1 MEKRYYKLSEVGRI
15 FGVHQ
20 DTVKKWCIIGDMESV
35 FKGGTFYIPVEAIE
49 PYQNGFKSKRQIALE
64 KENEQ
69 LKNEVRA
76 LQGIMRNVAGTLLQ
90 KGEIL

>member
-20 DTVKKWCIIGDMESV
+20 DTVKKWCIIVDMESV
-35 FKGGTFYIPVEAIE
+35 FKGGTFYIPAEAIE
-49 PYQNGFKSKRQIALE
+49 PYQNGFKSKRQLALE

-69 LKNEVRA
+69 LRSENEA
-76 LQGIMRNVAGTLLQ
+76 LRGIMRNVAGTLLQ